1 MVPMEDPLP
10 GGCYPAIITMKM
22 VTLKRPE
29 QIIQG
34 GLHLHDY
41 HVELLDCI
49 VLLQEQWSTTD
60 MGLGFQP
67 LTIKHG

>member
-1 MVPMEDPLP
+1 
-10 GGCYPAIITMKM
+10 MKM